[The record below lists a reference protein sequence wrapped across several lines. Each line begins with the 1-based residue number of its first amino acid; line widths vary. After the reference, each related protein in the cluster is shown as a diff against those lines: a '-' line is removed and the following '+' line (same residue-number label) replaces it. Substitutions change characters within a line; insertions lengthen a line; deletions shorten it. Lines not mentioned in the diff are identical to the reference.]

1 MVVYEIVGCNDS
13 TGAQTLYFEGLR
25 EAVERFQKMKRDPDW
40 SINPITLD
48 KLTLRLSK
56 SVVVKFLNSV
66 MEGIGEGYY
75 AVAGEGPW
83 VRDSLEAYHPE
94 LCGGEL

>member
-1 MVVYEIVGCNDS
+1 MTLFEVVGCNDS
-13 TGAQTLYFEGLR
+13 TGAQTFYFENLR
-25 EAVERFQKMKRDPDW
+25 EAMEKFREMRQDPDW
-40 SINPITLD
+40 SINSITLD

-56 SVVVKFLNSV
+56 SVVVKFLHSV

-83 VRDSLEAYHPE
+83 TREVLELYHPE
-94 LCGGEL
+94 LVAGE